1 MTTLDASLRCTHADL
16 TELRR
21 SFALIGGLAVSAVT
35 EPRFTRDTDLA
46 VVVADDADAEALI
59 NELRLRGYAIGAVLE
74 QSATGRLA
82 DAFRPPARGPSS
94 ICSLRPPGSSVKLQ
108 GRPCRCSCWRI

>member
-1 MTTLDASLRCTHADL
+1 MTTLDASLRRIHADL

-59 NELRLRGYAIGAVLE
+59 NQLRLRGYAIGAVLQ

-82 DAFRPPARGPSS
+82 TVRAEAFGLRRGGPGAPRRMPPW
-94 ICSLRPPGSSVKLQ
+94 
-108 GRPCRCSCWRI
+108 GRR